1 MRFNSTECPVN
12 SNRLVPFRRR
22 STYPRLSCVVF
33 ARVLSHPSFDL
44 FRAQLAQWAPREGA
58 AVMWRAHPITPA
70 IIVPLS
76 FDPWRYADTSL
87 PIDPMPLLAF
97 AIASFSRPRPVVK
110 GLVDLRATV
119 HYLPSRSTLL
129 KSETGF
135 GTVRIDGRANEQM
148 LRAKG
153 VLHLDWIIGLGPS
166 TAATAIIDSHLHI
179 ARGPFFWP
187 CKGGPGGGVCV
198 GVELRLRPESLGPKA
213 MNCTFWLLLPARCVP
228 LRFLFQ

>member
-1 MRFNSTECPVN
+1 
-12 SNRLVPFRRR
+12 
-22 STYPRLSCVVF
+22 
-33 ARVLSHPSFDL
+33 
-44 FRAQLAQWAPREGA
+44 
-58 AVMWRAHPITPA
+58 MWRAHPITPA

-119 HYLPSRSTLL
+119 HYLPSRNTLL

-135 GTVRIDGRANEQM
+135 GTVRIDGRASEQM